1 MSVWSVWGDEVWYSG
16 WRAENYLSCI
26 TALVGPQDLEVK
38 RLFNVQFF
46 SCWSIG
52 GFWTW
57 RSLSLLSRS
66 AFHIPNSL
74 GILLPY
80 RSSGSDWPWR
90 LWMIPNPRFSP
101 TLKGLGVCSYP
112 SLTHTHTPIHQF
124 RLSHH
129 PHHISLS
136 YNLSF
141 APPWPLAG
149 SLII

>member
-112 SLTHTHTPIHQF
+112 SLTYTHPSTNFASPII
-124 RLSHH
+124 LITH
-129 PHHISLS
+129 PSPITSPL
-136 YNLSF
+136 LL
-141 APPWPLAG
+141 PGPWLDH
-149 SLII
+149 

>member
-80 RSSGSDWPWR
+80 RSTGSDWPWR

-112 SLTHTHTPIHQF
+112 SLTHTHPSTNFASPII
-124 RLSHH
+124 LTTH
-129 PHHISLS
+129 PSPITSPL
-136 YNLSF
+136 LL
-141 APPWPLAG
+141 PGPWLDH
-149 SLII
+149 